1 MSACSECV
9 LWRAGKNS
17 QENPLGILGG
27 RESNPRPVGESKDAL
42 PIGLNPLPFFYL
54 FFQFPPIS
62 KLKRNYSQ
70 KGTMLKYKKPPSK
83 FWGLG
88 LFLPLDLLVLA
99 RLNRYPLRRRFI
111 RTFYKK
117 YHLLVVEIVSQS
129 RSSNIR
135 TVGGFSG
142 RSIALESALALR
154 EATSVECSRHLSLK
168 MRTRRIGDF

>member
-1 MSACSECV
+1 MAS
-9 LWRAGKNS
+9 GKE
-17 QENPLGILGG
+17 QPRKPTRDPRELGIEPASCG
-27 RESNPRPVGESKDAL
+27 RKQRRSSHWTKP
-42 PIGLNPLPFFYL
+42 PLL
-54 FFQFPPIS
+54 CQFPPFSI
-62 KLKRNYSQ
+62 LKRNYSH

-117 YHLLVVEIVSQS
+117 YHLLVLEIVSQS
-129 RSSNIR
+129 RSSYIR

-154 EATSVECSRHLSLK
+154 EATSVECSRHQSLK